1 MLKPIGQAKACR
13 IRRIEH
19 LIDQEAKTWDE
30 ATLRR
35 YFHNC
40 DVEEILKIKLP
51 TTAMEDW
58 VAWRYEKSFVFTI
71 RSAYRHAMR
80 DIHDMGAI
88 GSSSS
93 REGERT
99 IRNKLWSVLIPSKV
113 KVLAWKIV
121 KNGILIRANQNYR
134 HMDQGSMCELCSH
147 GVEDCF
153 HAVITCPHARA
164 LRFELRKKMAL
175 PDEENI

>member
-121 KNGILIRANQNYR
+121 KNGILIRANQIIGIWTRGACVNYAATGWR
-134 HMDQGSMCELCSH
+134 TASMQSLPAHMQEPC
-147 GVEDCF
+147 
-153 HAVITCPHARA
+153 A
-164 LRFELRKKMAL
+164 L
-175 PDEENI
+175 N